1 MIGGGTMGSG
11 IAAQA
16 VVAGRDVTVVEVSDA
31 AARQTVERVERL
43 LDQAVAHGAE
53 RSAFGAVAA
62 RSGLDAVVAADLVI
76 ESVPE
81 VVELKREVL
90 HSASKIARRDAIFAT
105 NTSSIQVAD
114 LASSVQDPSRFGGLH
129 FFNPVLPSQL
139 IEVVV
144 GGATSEATTDALVA
158 AARGFGK
165 EPIVV
170 RDRPGFA
177 TSRLGVL
184 LGLEA
189 ARMLEEEVAS
199 AEDIDRGMQ
208 LGYRHPVGPLR
219 LSDLVGLDV
228 RLQIAR
234 YLAVHLGSRFEPP
247 QILIDKVARGE
258 LGRKS
263 GRGFFEW

>member
-1 MIGGGTMGSG
+1 MGSG

-16 VVAGRDVTVVEVSDA
+16 VVAGWDVSVVEVSEHAARDA
-31 AARQTVERVERL
+31 AERIDRL
-43 LDQAVAHGAE
+43 LAKAAAHGADG
-53 RSAFGAVAA
+53 SSFGTHSVRVGLEAVA
-62 RSGLDAVVAADLVI
+62 AADLVI

-90 HSASKIARRDAIFAT
+90 HAASKAARRDAIFAT
-105 NTSSIQVAD
+105 NTSSIQVGD

-144 GGATSEATTDALVA
+144 GGATSEEARDALVA
-158 AARGFGK
+158 AATGFGK

-170 RDRPGFA
+170 RDAPGFA
-177 TSRLGVL
+177 TSRLGVA

-189 ARMLEEEVAS
+189 ARMLEEGVAS

-234 YLAVHLGSRFEPP
+234 YLAVHLGPRFEPP
-247 QILIDKVARGE
+247 RILVDKVARGE

>member
-1 MIGGGTMGSG
+1 MGSG

-31 AARQTVERVERL
+31 AARQTAERVERL

-158 AARGFGK
+158 AAKGFGK

-234 YLAVHLGSRFEPP
+234 YLAVHLGPRFEPP